1 MKINAI
7 LHKDAVC
14 ASNINLTGAK
24 AGRLSLLAEM
34 GIPVPEFYV
43 VTTCAFKKYRSKS
56 LFKLQKQLDSL
67 TNFNPQNKYAVRSSA
82 PFEDH
87 ASFSLAGQFETFLNV
102 SGKENLVNAISD
114 CWKSLDSSH
123 VSTYLEQFGFSDKHA
138 VMAVMLQQMI
148 NPDFAGVLFT
158 RHPVTGDQDTFLLEI
173 VQGYGEGLVSGEIDP
188 VRISINR
195 NGLAIKSVT
204 GNTGLWKT
212 LSQQTEFADQLKS
225 LLELGLKIELILGA
239 NQDIE
244 WAIENNKVWILQ
256 SRPVT
261 NSVSR
266 QRIRVDKE
274 GGIWTDYFF
283 AERFTKP
290 LSPLGWSIL
299 QKWMEN
305 NAYRD
310 PLKGLGYGKL
320 ATSENITR
328 LFKGF
333 PFTRISV
340 FQSLYSVIPLNF
352 ISLDKQASLLLGHRN
367 VWFRNSWRGFRYLFR
382 LILTGDFNWIPGVNL
397 IKWKQFSNLNK
408 EKLPVLKAQL
418 SQKDKLFSV
427 FEEAEKLTDRFLSL
441 HRWSITF
448 ADIFYALLKK
458 CLQIC
463 KIKQI
468 EETLTDLLTGF
479 EENETIKA
487 NRAMLAIETDADIKT
502 FHELYGHRSE
512 SLDIFQPVWK
522 DMTDLLN
529 KNNNAGEKFSTN
541 RKDLLNRSN
550 QAEQNCIQQINNQ
563 SLFIRPLLKGIFFLL
578 LKYAREFTLLREN
591 QRNEWHKILS
601 VMRDVVIEYGNILY
615 KADKLVHADDVFFM
629 DRAELIQSFI
639 DSTIPDEQIQSR
651 KQAYQSLLEGSQA
664 QPKSHE
670 PHDFERLQGFGVSR
684 GISRGRAFVARTL
697 DQARQI
703 GDDEILVAH
712 SADPAWSPVFSYI
725 SGMVLETGGVLSHA
739 SIVAREFGLAT
750 VTGIASATQLI
761 KNGDLIEI
769 NGETGTVE
777 IIRN

>member
-7 LHKDAVC
+7 LHKDAAC

-24 AGRLSLLAEM
+24 AGRLSILSEM

-43 VTTCAFKKYRSKS
+43 VTTCAFKKYRNKP
-56 LFKLQKQLDSL
+56 LKLQRQLDSL
-67 TNFNPQNKYAVRSSA
+67 TNLNSHNKYAVRSSA

-87 ASFSLAGQFETFLNV
+87 ASFSMAGQFETFLNV
-102 SGKENLVNAISD
+102 SGVENLVNAISD
-114 CWKSLDSSH
+114 CWKSLESPH

-148 NPDFAGVLFT
+148 NPDFAGVFFT
-158 RHPVTGDQDTFLLEI
+158 RHPVTGDPDTLLLEI
-173 VQGYGEGLVSGEIDP
+173 VQGYGEGLVSGEEDP

-195 NGLAIKSVT
+195 NGLTVKSVT
-204 GNTGLWKT
+204 GNTGLWQT
-212 LSQQTEFADQLKS
+212 LSQQSRFADQLKS
-225 LLELGLKIELILGA
+225 LLELGLEIESILGA

-261 NSVSR
+261 SSVSR

-299 QKWMEN
+299 QKWMEK

-310 PLKGLGYGKL
+310 PLKGLGYSKL
-320 ATSENITR
+320 AASENITR

-340 FQSLYSVIPLNF
+340 FQSLYSVIPLQF

-367 VWFRNSWRGFRYLFR
+367 VWLRNSWRGFRYLFQ
-382 LILTGDFNWIPGVNL
+382 LIFAGDYNWIPGVNL
-397 IKWKQFSNLNK
+397 MKWRQFSNLNK
-408 EKLPVLKAQL
+408 EKLTVLKTQL
-418 SQKDKLFSV
+418 SQPDKLYSV
-427 FEEAEKLTDRFLSL
+427 FEETERLTDKFLSL

-468 EETLTDLLTGF
+468 NETLTDLLTGF
-479 EENETIKA
+479 EENETVKA
-487 NRAMLAIETDADIKT
+487 NRAMLAIVTDADIKI
-502 FHELYGHRSE
+502 FHDLYGHRSE

-522 DMTDLLN
+522 DMPEILI
-529 KNNNAGEKFSTN
+529 KNNNGGEKFANN
-541 RKDLLNRSN
+541 RTDLLNRSN
-550 QAEQNCIQQINNQ
+550 QAEQNCIQQINNLP
-563 SLFIRPLLKGIFFLL
+563 LFIRPLLKGLFFLL

-601 VMRDVVIEYGNILY
+601 GMRDVVIEYGNLLY
-615 KADKLVHADDVFFM
+615 KTGKLVHADDVFFM
-629 DRAELIQSFI
+629 DRIELIHSFI
-639 DSTIPDEQIQSR
+639 DSKIPYEQILSR
-651 KQAYQSLLEGSQA
+651 KQAYQSLLQGSQTL
-664 QPKSHE
+664 PESHVS
-670 PHDFERLQGFGVSR
+670 HDFERLQGFGVSR